1 MLCYDEMKEED
12 EDILPDDDD
21 DGAGDDFDVAS
32 PLHDVLH
39 PKTSVIKTTS
49 DVTGS
54 FRVFGGGATGIR
66 RSSNTDA
73 GER

>member
-1 MLCYDEMKEED
+1 MLCYDEMREED

-21 DGAGDDFDVAS
+21 DDAGDDLDVAS

-39 PKTSVIKTTS
+39 PKPSVIKTTS

-66 RSSNTDA
+66 RSSNTEG

>member
-1 MLCYDEMKEED
+1 MKEED
-12 EDILPDDDD
+12 EDILDDDD
-21 DGAGDDFDVAS
+21 DDDDTADDVDSSS

-66 RSSNTDA
+66 RSSNLEA